1 MPSPDVLRNVVTS
14 WTPGIKP
21 TWRISEVR
29 QALRLHAEGDFTLS
43 AQLVDSMGE
52 DDVLP
57 GVLEK
62 WVDAVLGSDFELCP
76 VESPNRQ
83 LSKRL
88 ADQFGPLWW
97 DMFPESELDD
107 FLRWYRMLG
116 TSVAV
121 LDWAR
126 DASRWTPKLR
136 VLHPQFLRRDQLK
149 QQWIYSAQEG
159 QLIVTPGDGKWIL
172 LSDGQR
178 GWMRGAVRGLAIL
191 WIAKQLTIRD
201 WNRYN
206 ERHGLPLIKAFAPA
220 MADELDKEG
229 FWEDVRQLGASAVAD
244 LPTHLGGPE
253 AKQELSYDLEL
264 LEAKD
269 RSFDS
274 FKEQLERA
282 DRRIIVF
289 LLGSNLSTE
298 INDTGSRAA
307 AETHRGVEVSKATAA
322 AKKLSTEL
330 RWQALFPACAYNVTS
345 ATLEVTPWPEWDTE
359 PPEDTKVEAEDQE
372 LFGKA
377 LKALQDAGFDVE
389 NVDDLAEKRGLKLKK
404 RPEPVAPV
412 PTPDD
417 SESPPAVADDA
428 EQEATDKAVA

>member
-1 MPSPDVLRNVVTS
+1 ML
-14 WTPGIKP
+14 
-21 TWRISEVR
+21 
-29 QALRLHAEGDFTLS
+29 
-43 AQLVDSMGE
+43 E

-57 GVLEK
+57 GVIEK
-62 WVDAVLGSDFELCP
+62 WVDAILGSDFKLEP

-116 TSVAV
+116 AAVAV
-121 LDWAR
+121 LDWDR
-126 DASRWTPKLR
+126 DGTRWLPKLR
-136 VLHPQFLRRDQLK
+136 VLHPQFLRRDQYNK
-149 QQWIYSAQEG
+149 EWIYNAREG
-159 QLIVTPGDGKWIL
+159 QLEVTPGDGKWIL

-220 MADELDKEG
+220 MADELDREG
-229 FWEDVRQLGASAVAD
+229 FWEDIRNLGANAVAD
-244 LPTHLGGPE
+244 LPTHLGGPD
-253 AKQELSYDLEL
+253 AAQELSYDLEL

-269 RSFDS
+269 RNHQS
-274 FKEQLERA
+274 FKELLERA
-282 DRRIIVF
+282 DRRVIVF

-330 RWQALFPACAYNVTS
+330 RLQALFPACAYNVASTS
-345 ATLEVTPWPEWDTE
+345 LEVTPWPQWDTT
-359 PPEDTKVEAEDQE
+359 PPQDTKVEAEDQK
-372 LFGKA
+372 LFGEA

-389 NVDDLAEKRGLKLKK
+389 NTDELAEKRGMKLVK
-404 RPEPVAPV
+404 RPEPEPMPIAV
-412 PTPDD
+412 PPGVEPPDPEEQPETD
-417 SESPPAVADDA
+417 DNQAVA
-428 EQEATDKAVA
+428 